1 MPRQSRR
8 PAPPQDRPT
17 PNNTSASDSSHGSDI
32 ELDLTLVGGVNAD
45 IWAALFAGE
54 FRLARRC
61 DTCGRWL
68 TAHTSKAAGRG
79 PSCAA
84 KAVAR

>member
-1 MPRQSRR
+1 MPRKRSG
-8 PAPPQDRPT
+8 PAVSDRAHSTPP
-17 PNNTSASDSSHGSDI
+17 SDNAKSTHGSDI

-84 KAVAR
+84 RAVR